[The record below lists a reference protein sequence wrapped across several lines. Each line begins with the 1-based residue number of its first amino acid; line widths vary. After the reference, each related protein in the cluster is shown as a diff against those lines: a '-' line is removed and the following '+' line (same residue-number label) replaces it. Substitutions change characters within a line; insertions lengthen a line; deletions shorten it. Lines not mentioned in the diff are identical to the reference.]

1 VACSIYQPAKVNWS
15 DAEIAA
21 LHSSF
26 FWGYMLT
33 QIPAGYL
40 SSRFPAN
47 RVFGLAIFFSSAL
60 NFLIPFVIKT
70 NFISL
75 LIIRIVQ
82 GLVDVNLFLIILTS
96 TSYTSKLE
104 LSILT

>member
-1 VACSIYQPAKVNWS
+1 MACSIYQPAKVNWS

-75 LIIRIVQ
+75 LVIRILQ
-82 GLVDVNLFLIILTS
+82 GLVDVNLLFLTS
-96 TSYTSKLE
+96 
-104 LSILT
+104 LSSA

>member
-1 VACSIYQPAKVNWS
+1 LLSENISNTKIFIISIFKPAKVNWS
-15 DAEIAA
+15 DGEIAA

-40 SSRFPAN
+40 SAKFPSN
-47 RVFGLAIFFSSAL
+47 RVFGLAIFVSSAL
-60 NFLIPFVIKT
+60 NYFIPIAINT

-75 LIIRIVQ
+75 LIIRIIQ
-82 GLVDVNLFLIILTS
+82 GLVDVS
-96 TSYTSKLE
+96 
-104 LSILT
+104 